1 MSYTSER
8 AGRASAPELLGALAA
23 WTPASWSG
31 DLHPADIGWQLR
43 FEDDA
48 LDGTLQLV
56 RDAASGAVVAV
67 GLLDDPAT
75 LRLAVDPA
83 RSHDSGL
90 AVFLADLAEDVV
102 ADGEAYVDG
111 ALLAVWRGVLAAR
124 GWEGDPDAW
133 VALQR
138 DLTGVAT
145 ELPPGVA
152 PVAGRSDVADRV
164 AVQRAAFEKTSTFT
178 AERWELMAASPA
190 YDASLDLLV
199 RDEAGTPVAAGTASS
214 AGPGAAA
221 CSSRSAP
228 PPSIVAAATPPAAA
242 RPLRGARRCRCEQ
255 RGGRHAGVQ
264 HRGRP
269 GLHPGRLPHA
279 GPDDGYASTGLS
291 RAPAS
296 RLSTAA
302 STSSAQP
309 QDSVTPAPPWP

>member
-8 AGRASAPELLGALAA
+8 ASRASAPELLGALAA

-31 DLHPADIGWQLR
+31 QLHPADIGWQLR

-48 LDGTLQLV
+48 LDGTMQLV
-56 RDAASGAVVAV
+56 RDAASGEVAAV
-67 GLLDDPAT
+67 GLLDSPET
-75 LRLAVDPA
+75 VRLAVDPA

-90 AVFLADLAEDVV
+90 AVFVADLAEDVV

-178 AERWELMAASPA
+178 AARWELMAASSA

-199 RDEAGTPVAAGTASS
+199 RDEAGTPVAAGTAWS
-214 AGPGAAA
+214 AGPGRCGMLEPVGTAA
-221 CSSRSAP
+221 
-228 PPSIVAAATPPAAA
+228 
-242 RPLRGARRCRCEQ
+242 E
-255 RGGRHAGVQ
+255 
-264 HRGRP
+264 HRGRGHSTRLLH
-269 GLHPGRLPHA
+269 GLCAALAAA
-279 GPDDGYASTGLS
+279 GA
-291 RAPAS
+291 
-296 RLSTAA
+296 
-302 STSSAQP
+302 SSAA
-309 QDSVTPAPPWP
+309 VATPAANSVAVRAYTRAGFLTLGLTTAMRRPG